1 MILELILRQLHV
13 VPLEVL
19 FSFLFIE
26 TGSPWLAQVGLEL
39 AIPLPQAPE
48 YRDCRHVS
56 PHSVSKLFFSSQMFF
71 ALKLKPSCMAVLTLK
86 EEQWEGRS
94 SLSF

>member
-1 MILELILRQLHV
+1 
-13 VPLEVL
+13 
-19 FSFLFIE
+19 
-26 TGSPWLAQVGLEL
+26 
-39 AIPLPQAPE
+39 
-48 YRDCRHVS
+48 
-56 PHSVSKLFFSSQMFF
+56 MFF